1 VVARAVETF
10 GRVGVV
16 VCSRSEGELKALLT
30 NTQVKHH
37 KVTLL
42 TKRKDRCSR
51 GRLFFAPALRSGNA
65 QEKMGKSVR
74 EVLEK
79 AVGMGREAN
88 ERKVEGDDG
97 DKGIMRVYA
106 QLGEE

>member
-1 VVARAVETF
+1 LATVESPVEVV
-10 GRVGVV
+10 GRNCNPLVAA
-16 VCSRSEGELKALLT
+16 S
-30 NTQVKHH
+30 
-37 KVTLL
+37 TLP
-42 TKRKDRCSR
+42 RRRCYQPD
-51 GRLFFAPALRSGNA
+51 GAQGQT